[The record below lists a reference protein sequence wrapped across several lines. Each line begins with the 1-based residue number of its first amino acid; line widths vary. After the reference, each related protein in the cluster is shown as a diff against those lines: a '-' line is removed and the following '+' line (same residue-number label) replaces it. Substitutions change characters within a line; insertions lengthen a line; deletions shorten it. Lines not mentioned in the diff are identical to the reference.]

1 MRDMKHS
8 LISKFR
14 GKFDVIF
21 ATRQAQAAMMTLA
34 PKGVSDEE
42 ISNEHPRSE
51 QWLLVLAGTGTAI
64 IRSAGTQTAVTLKRG
79 SLLTIEKGELHQIR
93 NTGRQRLRTINFYVP
108 PAYTKDGE
116 VKTIAT
122 K

>member
-1 MRDMKHS
+1 MKHNS
-8 LISKFR
+8 TSKFR
-14 GKFDVIF
+14 GKFEVI
-21 ATRQAQAAMMTLA
+21 ASTRGAQAAMMTLA
-34 PKGVSDEE
+34 PKGVSDDE

-51 QWLLVLAGTGTAI
+51 QWLYVVSGSGTAI

-108 PAYTKDGE
+108 PAYSKDGE
-116 VKTIAT
+116 VKSSA
-122 K
+122 KK